1 MARFKKSVLRQADQR
16 TAKGVYRIRFY
27 EHYGHSPAWQLV
39 PPELAYLG
47 FAPRPDLPPTF
58 ADCCLVAI
66 DEYGNVLG
74 FMAYDCGEK
83 SWDITLSY
91 VAPEHRPKNI
101 QTSLLTALVNKAK
114 EKGVSVNSF
123 PHVNNLAPHDR
134 EEMRMPEYLVEP
146 FDTGLDGLESMQAFI
161 NEKAA
166 EGFAL
171 HQVIERSAC
180 QWVLIFRRNSAG
192 S

>member
-1 MARFKKSVLRQADQR
+1 MARFKKRVLRQADQR

-27 EHYGHSPAWQLV
+27 EHYGHSPAWQSV
-39 PPELAYLG
+39 PPQMAHLG
-47 FAPRPDLPPTF
+47 FAPQPDLPPTF
-58 ADCCLVAI
+58 ADSCVVAI
-66 DEYGNVLG
+66 DEDGNVLG
-74 FMAYDCGEK
+74 FIAYDCGEK

-91 VAPEHRPKNI
+91 VDLENRPKNI
-101 QTSLLTALVNKAK
+101 QTSLLTALVNKAQ
-114 EKGVSVNSF
+114 EKGVPVNF
-123 PHVNNLAPHDR
+123 FTHVNNLAAHNLG
-134 EEMRMPEYLVEP
+134 EMRMPEYLVEP

-166 EGFAL
+166 EGYEL
-171 HQVIERSAC
+171 HQVIEGSAC